1 VETLS
6 TFPVILPTRWRA
18 ARTAKAAV
26 IVALEVFPQHIISL
40 DSDIKS
46 PSCSPGLSPRAY
58 FLCGYCKVC
67 VTSPRANGEI
77 KKRQRE
83 KYLGDSAK
91 KDASSTGKPSGKI
104 VTGFG

>member
-1 VETLS
+1 M
-6 TFPVILPTRWRA
+6 
-18 ARTAKAAV
+18 
-26 IVALEVFPQHIISL
+26 
-40 DSDIKS
+40 
-46 PSCSPGLSPRAY
+46 
-58 FLCGYCKVC
+58 C